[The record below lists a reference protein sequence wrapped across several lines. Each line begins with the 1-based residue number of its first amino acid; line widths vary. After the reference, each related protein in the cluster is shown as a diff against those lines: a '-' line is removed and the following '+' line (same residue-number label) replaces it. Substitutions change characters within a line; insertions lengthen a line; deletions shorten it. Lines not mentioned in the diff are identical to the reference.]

1 MTDDEA
7 AELPDNEDAAAAL
20 AADLEIPR
28 RRRGRRALRWVGL
41 LLLALAVPMTFTYV
55 QELRKPG
62 FQSVEARTAE
72 WARSWRL
79 GPLVDWAEQRRY
91 SKDQFAVGGTPSPD
105 LLIIPITTTTAVTPT
120 TTTALGVQTT
130 TTTTTTVPQRP
141 HLTPPKSMPTIA
153 VEPAPFEG
161 LFIPRGPLI
170 DGFHGVYTTGVRPDD
185 IHTSLFVF
193 VAWIDPLLT
202 KVELFP
208 GTDLPGGS
216 WKQPS
221 KIPKDRCASA
231 IFAGNGGFRLSQSRG
246 GYYAEGKEKKALRD
260 GAASLVIY
268 KDDSVDVLAWGDGVT
283 AADLP
288 NISSVRQ
295 NLELLV
301 IDGKPAPYLDRT
313 NWGALL
319 SNATYVWRSA
329 WGITADGA
337 LLYVGG
343 PALSVDNLVR
353 ILIDA
358 GAVRAMEGDIN
369 PEWVSGNLYAV
380 DENGN
385 CVGYK
390 GLEGTIAQGGMR
402 APGRRYLS
410 ADTRDFVAVFAD
422 PGRWSPPSGTE
433 STTTSTTPDSGS
445 GETAAAD
452 RSGP

>member
-7 AELPDNEDAAAAL
+7 ATLPDNEDPGAAL
-20 AADLEIPR
+20 TSQFEMPR
-28 RRRGRRALRWVGL
+28 RRRGRRVLKWVCL
-41 LLLALAVPMTFTYV
+41 LLLVLAVPMTFTYV

-62 FQSVEARTAE
+62 FQSIEARTAE

-79 GPLVDWAEQRRY
+79 DPLVNWAEQRRY

-105 LLIIPITTTTAVTPT
+105 LLVIPISTTTSEAPTTTAVSGAQTP
-120 TTTALGVQTT
+120 
-130 TTTTTTVPQRP
+130 TTTTTVPLRP
-141 HLTPPKSMPTIA
+141 HLTPPGSMPTIA
-153 VEPAPFEG
+153 ADPAPLEG

-170 DGFHGVYTTGVRPDD
+170 DGFYGVYTAGVRPDD

-221 KIPKDRCASA
+221 RIPKDRCASA
-231 IFAGNGGFRLSQSRG
+231 IFAGNGGFRMSQSRG
-246 GYYAEGKEKKALRD
+246 GYYAEGKAKKALRD

-268 KDDSVDVLAWGDGVT
+268 KDGSVDVLAWGDGAT
-283 AADLP
+283 AVDLP
-288 NISSVRQ
+288 KISSVRQ

-301 IDGKPAPYLDRT
+301 IDGKPAPYINRT

-319 SNATYVWRSA
+319 GNATYVWRSA
-329 WGITADGA
+329 WGVTADGA

-343 PALSVDNLVR
+343 PALSIDNLVR

-369 PEWVSGNLYAV
+369 PEWVSGNLYSV
-380 DENGN
+380 DGNGN
-385 CVGYK
+385 CIGYK
-390 GLEGTIAQGGMR
+390 GLEGTVAEGGMR

-422 PGRWSPPSGTE
+422 PDRWSAPAPAAPTS
-433 STTTSTTPDSGS
+433 TSTTPRAGS

-452 RSGP
+452 SPGP